1 MQRRTRVG
9 SALGTSRTQGFT
21 IVEVLVA
28 IALFAIVVLV
38 VVVPLTGL
46 FGLTKK
52 STTQVSAT
60 NLAQQWLEQVKGQW
74 QNQSTY
80 TQACITT
87 LPGATSGVTIA
98 IRDEDAQGNNSSAY
112 TPASSFPYAASSY
125 SPVACPATP
134 QTTYAPLR
142 LVTVTAVVNGVS
154 STLNVEVAW

>member
-1 MQRRTRVG
+1 M
-9 SALGTSRTQGFT
+9 
-21 IVEVLVA
+21 A

-60 NLAQQWLEQVKGQW
+60 NVAQKWLEQVNGQW

-80 TQACITT
+80 AQACITT
-87 LPGATSGVTIA
+87 LPTVASGVTIT
-98 IRDEDAQGNNSSAY
+98 IRDEDAQGSNSSAY
-112 TPASSFPYAASSY
+112 APASSFPYAASSY
-125 SPVACPATP
+125 SLIACPATP
-134 QTTYAPLR
+134 QPLFAPLR

>member
-1 MQRRTRVG
+1 M
-9 SALGTSRTQGFT
+9 
-21 IVEVLVA
+21 LVA

-60 NLAQQWLEQVKGQW
+60 NTAQQWLEQVKGQW

-80 TQACITT
+80 AQACITT
-87 LPGATSGVTIA
+87 LPTATSGVTIA
-98 IRDEDAQGNNSSAY
+98 IRDEDAQGNDSSTY
-112 TPASSFPYAASSY
+112 TPASSFPYAASAY
-125 SPVACPATP
+125 SLVACPATP
-134 QTTYAPLR
+134 QPAFAPLR
-142 LVTVTAVVNGVS
+142 LVTVTAVVSGVT